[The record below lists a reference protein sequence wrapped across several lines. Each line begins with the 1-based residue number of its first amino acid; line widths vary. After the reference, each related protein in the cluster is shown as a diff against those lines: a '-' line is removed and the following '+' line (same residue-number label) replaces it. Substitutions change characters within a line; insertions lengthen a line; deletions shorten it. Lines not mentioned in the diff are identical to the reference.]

1 MSGPRLKE
9 AKGAWKESQSIGEGY
24 GKNNHEGKNMKT
36 SIETKVGI
44 AVASGFVALTMCVMA
59 QGRSGGGTGGPNG
72 YGPTN
77 NPGVN
82 SHMSSQGL
90 QSSEFGRTTAEANRT
105 KFSDDT
111 DQTIV
116 TKKGKKKKTLK
127 SAKHKTEHARV
138 NQPVGD

>member
-1 MSGPRLKE
+1 
-9 AKGAWKESQSIGEGY
+9 
-24 GKNNHEGKNMKT
+24 
-36 SIETKVGI
+36 
-44 AVASGFVALTMCVMA
+44 
-59 QGRSGGGTGGPNG
+59 
-72 YGPTN
+72 
-77 NPGVN
+77 
-82 SHMSSQGL
+82 MSSQGL

>member
-1 MSGPRLKE
+1 
-9 AKGAWKESQSIGEGY
+9 
-24 GKNNHEGKNMKT
+24 MKT

-59 QGRSGGGTGGPNG
+59 QGRSGGGTGRPNG

>member
-1 MSGPRLKE
+1 
-9 AKGAWKESQSIGEGY
+9 
-24 GKNNHEGKNMKT
+24 MKT

-82 SHMSSQGL
+82 SHMGSQGV
-90 QSSEFGRTTAEANRT
+90 TT
-105 KFSDDT
+105 
-111 DQTIV
+111 
-116 TKKGKKKKTLK
+116 KGKKKKTLK
-127 SAKHKTEHARV
+127 SAKHKTEHVRV